1 MTAGDVARVM
11 VVVETDPATAFA
23 VFTEETD
30 LWWRRGPQF
39 RIGGTSPGTI
49 AFEPRAGGRLFE
61 SYATDAGERVREI
74 GTILAWEPPAR
85 LVFEWRNANFAP
97 AEVTEVE
104 VRFERARRGTRVT
117 IEHRGWAALRPDH
130 PARHGLD
137 APAFVAMLGM
147 WWSDLLTGLRVHA
160 RRD

>member
-1 MTAGDVARVM
+1 MTAGDVARAM
-11 VVVETDPATAFA
+11 IVVETDPATAFT

-39 RIGGTSPGTI
+39 RIGGATPGTI
-49 AFEPRAGGRLFE
+49 AFEPRPGGRLFE
-61 SYATDAGERVREI
+61 SYDTTEGERVREI
-74 GTILAWEPPAR
+74 GTILAWEPPTR

-97 AEVTEVE
+97 AEKTEVE
-104 VRFERARRGTRVT
+104 VRFEPARRGTRVT

-130 PARHGLD
+130 PARHGLEV
-137 APAFVAMLGM
+137 PAFVAMIGM

-160 RRD
+160 RGE